1 MHTVMHYKD
10 NDMVEIVYKKEL
22 YIGILDKSGVK
33 VKEKLDISLADKPY
47 LILCIP
53 LLKEAKMDYILQKA
67 TELGIDLIV
76 PVYMERSI
84 IKIEGKID
92 KKIERWQK
100 IVKEASE
107 QSKRID
113 IPSIDNVK
121 KIDELNF
128 EGLKLVCSTKEK
140 SNTIKKV
147 LRANH
152 ENTIIFVV
160 GPEGG
165 ISPKEEEK
173 LNKMGYISVTF
184 GNRILRSETAPLF
197 LASII
202 NYEYME

>member
-47 LILCIP
+47 LILCIS

-107 QSKRID
+107 QSKR
-113 IPSIDNVK
+113 
-121 KIDELNF
+121 IDELNF